1 MEFSPV
7 PSFFKAAAG
16 MQGES
21 MGKFKKVFYSQK
33 VAPYVFVLPFL
44 LSLIIFWAYP
54 LVSGIVMSFQK
65 ISFGGSTFI
74 GMDNY
79 TKLAQD
85 KFFRVAV
92 LNSVEYMLLTLVL
105 LIPIPLL
112 LAVLMESRITK
123 AKGVWKVIMYIPA
136 LTSVVISGMLFR
148 MMFSESAGSQMNQ
161 LMTAL
166 GMAPIAWLKEKG
178 TAWVAL
184 LLLCMWRWTGVNMLY
199 FVSGLKAIDGS
210 LYESADIDGAN
221 AKQKF
226 WYLTLPLIKPTTIYV
241 ITISVYAGLSM
252 FLESFMLWN
261 GNSSPKNIGL
271 TIVGSLYKRGIE
283 KNDLGY
289 ACAVGMVL
297 MIIALLIN
305 VIQLV
310 ATGTFRKEDA

>member
-1 MEFSPV
+1 
-7 PSFFKAAAG
+7 
-16 MQGES
+16 
-21 MGKFKKVFYSQK
+21 MGKFKKLFYSQK
-33 VAPYVFVLPFL
+33 VAPFVFVLPFV
-44 LSLIIFWAYP
+44 LSLLIFWAYP
-54 LVSGIVMSFQK
+54 LVSGIIMSFQD
-65 ISFGGSTFI
+65 ISFGGREWV
-74 GMDNY
+74 GVAHY
-79 TKLAQD
+79 TKLAGD
-85 KFFRVAV
+85 KFFRTAV
-92 LNSVEYMLLTLVL
+92 LNSVEYMFLTLVL
-105 LIPIPLL
+105 MIPIPLL

-148 MMFSESAGSQMNQ
+148 MMFSEAAGSQMNQ
-161 LMTAL
+161 LMTFL
-166 GMAPIAWLKEKG
+166 GKTPIAWLKTKG
-178 TAWVAL
+178 TAWIAL

-199 FVSGLKAIDGS
+199 FISGLKAIGGS
-210 LYESADIDGAN
+210 IYESADIDGAN
-221 AKQKF
+221 SIQKF

-271 TIVGSLYKRGIE
+271 TIVGYLYKRGIE

-305 VIQLV
+305 VVQLV
-310 ATGTFRKEDA
+310 ATGTFKKEER

>member
-1 MEFSPV
+1 MT
-7 PSFFKAAAG
+7 
-16 MQGES
+16 
-21 MGKFKKVFYSQK
+21 KFKKLFYSQK

-44 LSLIIFWAYP
+44 LSLIVFWAYP
-54 LVSGIVMSFQK
+54 LVSGVIMSFQD
-65 ISFGGSTFI
+65 ISFGKRTFVGI
-74 GMDNY
+74 DHY
-79 TKLAQD
+79 AKLLHD
-85 KFFRVAV
+85 KFFAIAV
-92 LNSVEYMLLTLVL
+92 GNSVEYMLLTLL
-105 LIPIPLL
+105 LMIPIPLV

-148 MMFSESAGSQMNQ
+148 MMFSEAPGSQMNQ
-161 LMTAL
+161 LLTWL
-166 GMAPIAWLKEKG
+166 GQTPIAWLKTKW
-178 TAWVAL
+178 TAWIAL

-199 FVSGLKAIDGS
+199 FLSGLKSIDTS
-210 LYESADIDGAN
+210 IYESADIDGAN
-221 AKQKF
+221 SWQKL

-241 ITISVYAGLSM
+241 VTISVYAGLSM

-271 TIVGSLYKRGIE
+271 TIVGYLYKRGIE

-297 MIIALLIN
+297 MVIALLIN

-310 ATGTFRKEDA
+310 ATGTFKKEES